1 MSVVDDLK
9 QQIKDR
15 RITFDPPPA
24 TATRLQEELLG
35 TNAGDKKV
43 TERLQSLV
51 LAVSKLEKIQISSII
66 RNEGHHGTGRAF
78 DVGNE
83 AVAASLLPSIATS
96 EQVKKLGIDE
106 IIFDAGGATLAE
118 RNRWNFDAGK
128 KHSYD
133 DKTLRAHAGHVHFA
147 VVA

>member
-1 MSVVDDLK
+1 MSVLNDLK
-9 QQIKDR
+9 KQISDK
-15 RITFDPPPA
+15 RITFDPPPEK
-24 TATRLQEELLG
+24 ATRLQDELLG
-35 TNAGDKKV
+35 ADKDKKV

-51 LAVSKLEKIQISSII
+51 LAVSKLEKIRISSIV

-83 AVAASLLPSIATS
+83 DIAGSLLPSIATS
-96 EQVKKLGIDE
+96 AKVKELGIDE
-106 IIFDAGGATLAE
+106 IIFDAGGANLTE
-118 RNRWNFDAGK
+118 RNKWNFDAGK

-133 DKTLRAHAGHVHFA
+133 DATLKKHADHIHFA